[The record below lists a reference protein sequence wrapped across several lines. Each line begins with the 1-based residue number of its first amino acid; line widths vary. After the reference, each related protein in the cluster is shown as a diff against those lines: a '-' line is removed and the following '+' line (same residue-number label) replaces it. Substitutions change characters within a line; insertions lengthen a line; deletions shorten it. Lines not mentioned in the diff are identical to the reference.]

1 MYRPTE
7 NYVVIVP
14 SFQRP
19 HLLHER
25 TLPAL
30 LQGGVDPSRV
40 VVYLHDHDPYLPQY
54 MDVVAQRGVR
64 HRITAARGITEQ
76 RTVVLHDF
84 PAGTPMVSVDDDVT
98 EWRRAVDDKTLEH
111 VDDVDALFRQMFD
124 EVRARGLYVWG
135 LAPVMNPYF
144 MKPDRLTEGLR
155 FLIFTCWGTFT
166 RPGHPVHEFTVPT
179 KDDYEHSL
187 RAWWWDGAVLRHD
200 GVVAKADIM
209 KLPGGCMA
217 TGRDPQQVADA
228 VAVLQS
234 QWPGL
239 FRINRRR
246 SSRFVEI
253 VLSAKRRHGGHP
265 PEVPPPGAGATPQAG
280 G

>member
-7 NYVVIVP
+7 DYVVIVP

-19 HLLHER
+19 HLLNER

-30 LQGGVDPSRV
+30 LRGGVDPARIA
-40 VVYLHDHDPYLPQY
+40 VYLHDHDPHLADY
-54 MDVVAQRGVR
+54 MDVVAAHGVR
-64 HRITAARGITEQ
+64 HRITSARGITEQ
-76 RTVVLHDF
+76 RTVILHDH
-84 PAGTPMVSVDDDVT
+84 PPGTPMVSVDDDVT
-98 EWRRAVDDKTLEH
+98 EWRRAVTRKALEP

-124 EVRARGLYVWG
+124 ETRQRGLYVWG

-144 MKPDRLTEGLR
+144 MKPGQLTEGLR
-155 FLIFTCWGTFT
+155 FLIFTCWGAFT
-166 RPGHPVHEFTVPT
+166 RPGHPVHQFTVPT
-179 KDDYEHSL
+179 KDDYEFSL
-187 RAWWWDGAVLRHD
+187 RAWWWDGAVLRND

-217 TGRDPQQVADA
+217 AGRDPQQTADA

-239 FRINRRR
+239 IRINNNRR
-246 SSRFVEI
+246 SRFVEI
-253 VLSAKRRHGGHP
+253 VLSAKRRHAGNSP
-265 PEVPPPGAGATPQAG
+265 DAPPPGMIATPQVG